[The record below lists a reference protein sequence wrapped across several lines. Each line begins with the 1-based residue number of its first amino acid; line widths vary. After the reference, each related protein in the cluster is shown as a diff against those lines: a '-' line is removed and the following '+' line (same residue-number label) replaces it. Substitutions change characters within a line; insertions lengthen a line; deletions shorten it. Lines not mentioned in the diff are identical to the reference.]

1 MLKFLL
7 QSHFSMSR
15 VTSSLDLLTG
25 VKLSGVDQMVVVS
38 WGNNRELM
46 QRDRITPHQQCDRS
60 NQSLLSRLLSKPSLS
75 GIVNFKVI

>member
-1 MLKFLL
+1 
-7 QSHFSMSR
+7 MSR

-46 QRDRITPHQQCDRS
+46 QRDRISSHLQ
-60 NQSLLSRLLSKPSLS
+60 
-75 GIVNFKVI
+75 

>member
-46 QRDRITPHQQCDRS
+46 QRDRISPYLQCDRS

>member
-1 MLKFLL
+1 
-7 QSHFSMSR
+7 MSR
-15 VTSSLDLLTG
+15 VTSSLDLLAK
-25 VKLSGVDQMVVVS
+25 VKLSGVDQVDQMVVVS

-46 QRDRITPHQQCDRS
+46 QRDRISPYLQCDRA

>member
-1 MLKFLL
+1 
-7 QSHFSMSR
+7 MSR
-15 VTSSLDLLTG
+15 VTSSLDLLAK
-25 VKLSGVDQMVVVS
+25 VKLSGVGQKVVVG

-46 QRDRITPHQQCDRS
+46 QRDRISSHLQCDRS